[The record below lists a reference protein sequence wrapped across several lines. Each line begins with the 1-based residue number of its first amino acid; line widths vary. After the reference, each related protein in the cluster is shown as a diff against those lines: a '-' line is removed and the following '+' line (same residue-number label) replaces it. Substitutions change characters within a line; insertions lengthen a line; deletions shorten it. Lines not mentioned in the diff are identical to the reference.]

1 MPCRVVGAEQVDTEH
16 GPVVFVCNHLEVYG
30 PLITNLHLPF
40 YFRSWV
46 VASMLDREIVARHL
60 NGGVESLFRWIP
72 ERLRARLPRLFAP
85 LVLFVLHSLDPI
97 PVYRGTARDVIKTMR
112 LTVDAMEYEDN
123 ILLFPENPGEGK
135 YQTTGVSGFYSGFAA
150 IGGEYYK
157 RTGNCP
163 TFYPMYADKSR
174 RTLTIGPGVTFDPA
188 NGRAEEKERI
198 VGALYAWMSR
208 RAENV

>member
-1 MPCRVVGAEQVDTEH
+1 
-16 GPVVFVCNHLEVYG
+16 
-30 PLITNLHLPF
+30 
-40 YFRSWV
+40 
-46 VASMLDREIVARHL
+46 MLDRESSQGIL

-150 IGGEYYK
+150 IGGNITNGRQLY
-157 RTGNCP
+157 

-174 RTLTIGPGVTFDPA
+174 PYAHNRPRRYVRSGYRP
-188 NGRAEEKERI
+188 REEKERI